1 MKNSIMA
8 FISRYVAENMDWFI
22 QKYSS
27 DSSVLKS
34 FLYDSMSARKN
45 DEDRK
50 LADLLYEQLL
60 KVPEER
66 RKKTAE
72 LLINDVLNYMT
83 NTSKNYFAA
92 VIDVNSNC
100 NLSCDNCANSMI
112 NCSENINWSLEQINA
127 VVEALKPYTRLIF
140 VSGGEPYMN
149 PNLIDAIER
158 NPDIEFVTFTNGSM
172 LKQYEKAVERD
183 LKNLFVMVSID
194 GNESYHDYKRGNGV
208 YQNAL
213 NAIKYFREQG
223 YLCGISSVVEE
234 NNIDQLFSEEY
245 ISFVRGLDASA
256 LYFLKDAHNGNEE
269 FNQHYIELSDKL
281 QNTLF
286 GTFPVFNMPYCE
298 KTLSKD
304 KCCFAGR
311 QWFRV
316 NANFEVTT
324 CPFSN
329 QTYGNIQT
337 EKSKELVKK
346 LKNNEEP
353 PKSSCWS

>member
-1 MKNSIMA
+1 MKNAIMA

-22 QKYSS
+22 QSYSG
-27 DSSVLKS
+27 DSSVLKW
-34 FLYDSMSARKN
+34 FLYDLMSARKN
-45 DEDRK
+45 EKDRN

-66 RKKTAE
+66 RKKTAQ
-72 LLINDVLNYMT
+72 LLINNVLNYMYD
-83 NTSKNYFAA
+83 TSKNYLAA

-100 NLSCDNCANSMI
+100 NLSCNNCANSMI
-112 NCSENINWSLEQINA
+112 NCSENINWSLEQINE

-149 PNLIDAIER
+149 PNLIDAIEM

-172 LKQYEKAVERD
+172 LKQYENAVERD

-194 GNESYHDYKRGNGV
+194 GDESYHDCKRGNGV

-213 NAIKYFREQG
+213 NAIKYFREHG

-245 ISFVRGLDASA
+245 ISFARRLDVST
-256 LYFLKDAHNGNEE
+256 LYFLKDAHNGKKE

-329 QTYGNIQT
+329 PTYGNIQT
-337 EKSKELVKK
+337 EKLKKLVKK
-346 LKNNEEP
+346 LKNNKEL
-353 PKSSCWS
+353 PKSGCWS

>member
-1 MKNSIMA
+1 MKNSILA
-8 FISRYVAENMDWFI
+8 LISRFVADNMDWFV
-22 QKYSS
+22 QKYSD
-27 DSSVLKS
+27 DSSTLKK
-34 FLYDSMSARKN
+34 LIYDSMSARRN
-45 DEDRK
+45 EGDRK

-72 LLINDVLNYMT
+72 LLINDTLNYMA
-83 NTSKNYFAA
+83 NTSRNYFAA
-92 VIDVNSNC
+92 IIDVNSNC
-100 NLSCDNCANSMI
+100 NLSCANCANASI
-112 NCSENINWSLEQINA
+112 NCSENVNWSLEQINE
-127 VVEALKPYTRLIF
+127 VVKTLKPYSRLIF

-149 PNLIDAIER
+149 PNLIDAIEM
-158 NPDIEFVTFTNGSM
+158 NPDVEFVTFTNGSM
-172 LKQYEKAVERD
+172 LKQYEKAVERN
-183 LKNLFVMVSID
+183 LNNLFVMVSID
-194 GNESYHDYKRGNGV
+194 GDEQYHDCKRGNGV
-208 YQNAL
+208 YQNAITAV
-213 NAIKYFREQG
+213 NYFRENG

-234 NNIDQLFSEEY
+234 DNIDQLFSQEY
-245 ISFVRGLDASA
+245 IDFARSLDASA

-269 FNQHYIELSDKL
+269 FNQHYIELSEAL

-311 QWFRV
+311 QWLRV
-316 NANFEVTT
+316 NADFEVTA
-324 CPFSN
+324 CPFST

-337 EKSKELVKK
+337 DKSKELVKK

-353 PKSSCWS
+353 PKSGCWS